1 MLQPKRPPGGC
12 RPPIVNLPP
21 VTKAVAT
28 LLILVW
34 LAGLVPDLRYATLVW
49 LPFDPRAEPLRWVQG
64 ALTYGLVHGSFMHLV
79 GNLLGVVILGPLI
92 ERRHGAVAF
101 LLVMLAGALG
111 GAVAHAAA
119 QLAVGGG
126 AGLIGASASAAAL
139 IGWSLRQI
147 KDRRGF
153 GHLDQ
158 AVGIYG
164 LLFIL
169 FNAVGILVLRDSPI
183 AYAAHAG
190 GFVAGWLMGGWRSY
204 RFGPALG
211 RR

>member
-1 MLQPKRPPGGC
+1 MIRPHRLPG
-12 RPPIVNLPP
+12 RREPPIVNLPP
-21 VTKAVAT
+21 MTKAVAAV
-28 LLILVW
+28 LLAVY
-34 LAGLVPDLRYATLVW
+34 LAALVPDLRLLAYTW
-49 LPFDPRAEPLRWVQG
+49 LPFDPDAAPLRWLQG

-92 ERRHGAVAF
+92 ERRHGAGAF
-101 LLVMLAGALG
+101 LLLLVAGALAGA
-111 GAVAHAAA
+111 AAHAGA
-119 QLAVGGG
+119 QLVTGGG
-126 AGLIGASASAAAL
+126 SGLIGASASAAAL

-147 KDRRGF
+147 RDRRGF

-169 FNAVGILVLRDSPI
+169 FNAVGILVFQDSPI
-183 AYAAHAG
+183 AYAAHVG
-190 GFVAGWLMGGWRSY
+190 GFIAGWLMGGRRSY
-204 RFGPALG
+204 RVGSALG

>member
-1 MLQPKRPPGGC
+1 MIRPHRLPG
-12 RPPIVNLPP
+12 RREPPIVNLPP
-21 VTKAVAT
+21 MTKVVAAVLAVAF
-28 LLILVW
+28 
-34 LAGLVPDLRYATLVW
+34 LATLVPDLRLLAYTW
-49 LPFDPRAEPLRWVQG
+49 LPFDPYAPPLRWLQG

-92 ERRHGAVAF
+92 ERRHGAGAF
-101 LLVMLAGALG
+101 LLLLVVGALAGA
-111 GAVAHAAA
+111 AAHTAA
-119 QLAVGGG
+119 QLATGSGS
-126 AGLIGASASAAAL
+126 GLIGASASAAAL

-147 KDRRGF
+147 KDHRGF

-158 AVGIYG
+158 AVAIYG

-169 FNAVGILVLRDSPI
+169 FNAVGILVFQDSPI